1 MTWSVCTWTRRRGR
15 SWCRWTPRSGIQALD
30 RTQPL
35 CPIDF
40 GKTQKRT
47 FDYARMGTTDLY
59 AAMDVR
65 TGKVITSL
73 SQTHATP
80 DFLRLMKKVVAAY
93 PGQKVHVV
101 LDNASAHLSGAT
113 EEWLATQQ
121 GRVVFHF
128 TPTGA
133 SWMNQIEIW
142 NARHHP
148 EADPVWHVQLREG
161 SQQGDRVVH
170 PALEQRLQAHRMDSH
185 G

>member
-15 SWCRWTPRSGIQALD
+15 SWCRWTRSRGSRRWTARSRCWL
-30 RTQPL
+30 
-35 CPIDF
+35 IDF

-65 TGKVITSL
+65 SGKVITSL
-73 SQTHATP
+73 AQTHATP

-101 LDNASAHLSGAT
+101 LDNASVHLSKDT
-113 EEWLATQQ
+113 EEWLAKQR

-133 SWMNQIEIW
+133 SWMN
-142 NARHHP
+142 
-148 EADPVWHVQLREG
+148 
-161 SQQGDRVVH
+161 
-170 PALEQRLQAHRMDSH
+170 
-185 G
+185 